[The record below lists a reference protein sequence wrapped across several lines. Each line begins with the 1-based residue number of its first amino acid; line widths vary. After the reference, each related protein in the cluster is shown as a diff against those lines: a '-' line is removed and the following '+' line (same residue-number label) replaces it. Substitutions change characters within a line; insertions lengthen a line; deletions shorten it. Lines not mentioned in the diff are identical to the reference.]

1 MATLLHRL
9 GRFSFRRRG
18 LVTALWLVLL
28 AALGTGAATLSGQT
42 SNAFSI
48 PGTESSE
55 ALTVLREK
63 MGVGADDAAAQ
74 VVFTAP
80 DQATLTGPA
89 QQAAIADT
97 VSALRAAPHV
107 AQVSDPFQSRTV
119 SPDQRTAFAS
129 VSYSVPAGDLTDA
142 DRQALYAAGRTAEQA
157 DIGVEFGGTATQ
169 QQSAGGAAEAIGI
182 AVAAFI
188 LLITFGSL
196 VAAGLPLLTALLG
209 VGFGMAGIQ
218 VATGYFDLSS
228 STSALATMLGLAVA
242 IDYALFVVSR
252 FRNELADGHEPEQA
266 AGRAVGTAGS
276 AVVFAG
282 LTVIIALVA
291 LSVTGIP
298 FLTAMGVAAAG
309 TVAVAVAIT
318 LSLVPAL
325 LGFAGT
331 RILTRDNR
339 RGIGRHRSPGTMPMG
354 GHWARGVLRRRIP
367 ALLLSLGVAGVM
379 AIPALDLNLALP
391 DDSTAAADSTQR
403 RAYDQLSEGFG
414 AGFNGP
420 LLLVV
425 EDNLGD
431 VGTAAE
437 QSQQIVSR
445 LQDVVMVT
453 PPTINAARDT
463 AMLTVIPRGGPGTQ
477 QTKDLVAA
485 IRDHAGEV
493 TASTGADL
501 AVTGTAALNIDV
513 SDKLTAALGPYLA
526 IVVGLAFVL
535 LMVVFRSVL
544 VPLKATL
551 GFLIS
556 VAAAFGALVAVFQWG
571 WLADLFGV
579 ESTGPIVSVMP
590 IFLIGV
596 LFGLAMDYEVFL
608 VTRAREEYV
617 HGATPDEAIIT
628 GTRHGARVVTAAAL
642 IMISVF
648 AGFILTDDTIVKSL
662 GFALAVGVA
671 VDAFLVRM
679 TIVPAVMSLLG
690 KAAWWLP
697 AWLDRLL
704 PNIDVEGEQLAHRL
718 AAEQAPAEQAAVGQV
733 PAEAGSPRPSPLAAV
748 DEPAASCECDCG
760 CGACAGLAEPRRL
773 VAAM

>member
-1 MATLLHRL
+1 MANLLYRL

-28 AALGTGAATLSGQT
+28 AAVGVGAATLSGPT

-48 PGTESSE
+48 PGTESSQ
-55 ALTVLREK
+55 AITVLREK
-63 MGVGADDAAAQ
+63 MGVGADNASAQ
-74 VVFTAP
+74 VVFTASG
-80 DQATLTGPA
+80 QAKLTDPG
-89 QQAAIADT
+89 QQAAVTAA
-97 VSALRAAPHV
+97 VAALRAAPQV
-107 AQVSDPFQSRTV
+107 AQVGDPFQAGTI

-129 VSYSVPAGDLTDA
+129 VAYTVAPGDLTDT
-142 DRQALYAAGRTAEQA
+142 DRQALYAAGRTAEA
-157 DIGVEFGGTATQ
+157 AGVGVAFGGTATQ
-169 QQSAGGAAEAIGI
+169 QQQAGGAAEAIGI
-182 AVAAFI
+182 AVAALI
-188 LLITFGSL
+188 LLLTFGSL

-209 VGFGMAGIQ
+209 VGFGMGGIQ
-218 VATGYFDLSS
+218 IATGFFDLST

-252 FRNELADGHEPEQA
+252 FRHELADGHEPEQA

-298 FLTAMGVAAAG
+298 FLTAMGLAAAG

-325 LGFAGT
+325 LGFAGP
-331 RILTRDNR
+331 RILTADR
-339 RGIGRHRSPGTMPMG
+339 RKGIGRHRSPATMPLG
-354 GHWARGVLRRRIP
+354 GRWARGVLRHRVP
-367 ALLLSLGVAGVM
+367 ALLLALGVAGVM
-379 AIPALDLNLALP
+379 AVPALDLALALP
-391 DDSTAAADSTQR
+391 DDSTAAPGSTQR
-403 RAYDQLSEGFG
+403 MAYEQLSSGFG

-425 EDNLGD
+425 EDSLGD
-431 VGTAAE
+431 VSTAAGQAQ
-437 QSQQIVSR
+437 QSVSR
-445 LQDVVMVT
+445 LPDVAVVT
-453 PPTINAARDT
+453 PPTINPDRDT
-463 AMLTVIPRGGPGTQ
+463 AMLTVIPHSGPGTQ
-477 QTKDLVAA
+477 ETKDLVTA
-485 IRDHAGEV
+485 IRDFAPAV
-493 TASTGADL
+493 AASTGADL
-501 AVTGTAALNIDV
+501 SVTGATAVNIDV
-513 SDKLTAALGPYLA
+513 SDKLTAALIPYLA

-535 LMVVFRSVL
+535 LMLVFRSVL
-544 VPLKATL
+544 VPLKATV

-579 ESTGPIVSVMP
+579 PSTGPIVSIMP

-608 VTRAREEYV
+608 VTRTREEYV
-617 HGATPDEAIIT
+617 HGAAPDDAIIT

-648 AGFILTDDTIVKSL
+648 AGFILTDDTIIKSL

-679 TIVPAVMSLLG
+679 TIVPAVLSLLG
-690 KAAWWLP
+690 RAAWWLP
-697 AWLDRLL
+697 AWLDRIL
-704 PNIDVEGEQLAHRL
+704 PNVDVEGEQLTRRL
-718 AAEQAPAEQAAVGQV
+718 AAEQPPLSAAPAQPQSAAAPAE
-733 PAEAGSPRPSPLAAV
+733 
-748 DEPAASCECDCG
+748 EPTVAASAD
-760 CGACAGLAEPRRL
+760 LSQQAEPMPEREL
-773 VAAM
+773 VSV

>member
-1 MATLLHRL
+1 MATLLYRL

-28 AALGTGAATLSGQT
+28 AALGVGAATLSGPT

-55 ALTVLREK
+55 AITVLRAK
-63 MGVGADDAAAQ
+63 LGVGADDAAAQ
-74 VVFTAP
+74 VVFTAG
-80 DQATLTGPA
+80 DQATLTDPDR
-89 QQAAIADT
+89 QAAIADA
-97 VSALRAAPHV
+97 VSAMRAAPHV
-107 AQVSDPFQSRTV
+107 TQVSDPFQTRTV

-129 VSYSVPAGDLTDA
+129 VSYALAPGDLTDA
-142 DRQALYAAGRTAEQA
+142 DRQALYAAGRTAESA
-157 DIGVEFGGTATQ
+157 GLGVEFGGTATQ
-169 QQSAGGAAEAIGI
+169 QQSAGGAAEAIGM

-218 VATGYFDLSS
+218 LATGFFDLST

-252 FRNELADGHEPEQA
+252 FRHELADGHDPEQA

-291 LSVTGIP
+291 LAVTGIP

-325 LGFAGT
+325 LGFAGR
-331 RILTRDNR
+331 RILTKDDRK
-339 RGIGRHRSPGTMPMG
+339 GIGRHRSPGTMPMG
-354 GHWARGVLRRRIP
+354 GRWARGVLRHRVP
-367 ALLLSLGVAGVM
+367 ALLMALGLAGVM
-379 AIPALDLNLALP
+379 AIPALDLKLALP
-391 DDSTAAADSTQR
+391 DDSTAAAGSTQR
-403 RAYDQLSEGFG
+403 KAYDQLAAGFG

-431 VGTAAE
+431 VATAAE
-437 QSQQIVSR
+437 QARQAASG
-445 LQDVVMVT
+445 LDDVVMVT
-453 PPTINAARDT
+453 PPTINPDRDT
-463 AMLTVIPRGGPGTQ
+463 AMLTVIPESGPGTQ
-477 QTKDLVAA
+477 ATKDLVAD
-485 IRDHAGEV
+485 IRDQAPAIA
-493 TASTGADL
+493 ASTGADL
-501 AVTGTAALNIDV
+501 SVTGATALNIDV
-513 SDKLTAALGPYLA
+513 SDKLSAALIPYLA

-535 LMVVFRSVL
+535 LMLVFRSIL
-544 VPLKATL
+544 VPLKATI

-571 WLADLFGV
+571 WLAGLFGIG
-579 ESTGPIVSVMP
+579 STGPIVSVMP

-608 VTRAREEYV
+608 VTRTREEYV

-671 VDAFLVRM
+671 VDAFLIRM
-679 TIVPAVMSLLG
+679 TIVPAVLSLLG

-697 AWLDRLL
+697 RALDRML
-704 PNIDVEGEQLAHRL
+704 PNVDVEGEQLTRRL
-718 AAEQAPAEQAAVGQV
+718 AAAPANTPAVGEATPVPVRQSGSDDAAPAEAA
-733 PAEAGSPRPSPLAAV
+733 PER
-748 DEPAASCECDCG
+748 E
-760 CGACAGLAEPRRL
+760 L
-773 VAAM
+773 VAV